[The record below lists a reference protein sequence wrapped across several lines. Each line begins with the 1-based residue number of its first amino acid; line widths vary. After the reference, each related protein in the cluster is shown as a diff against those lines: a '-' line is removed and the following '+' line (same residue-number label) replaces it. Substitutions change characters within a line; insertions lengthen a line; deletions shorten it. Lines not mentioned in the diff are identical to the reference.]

1 MNLIIYS
8 NKNTPDQGQDYQG
21 HDAIKE
27 TEVRTSLIRRS
38 RVRRAGRFLKGP
50 IPLRDIAVAARLTGK
65 ALALFLLVHHQTD
78 LTGKQIVTLPSK
90 LLSDLGIS
98 RGAKARGLA
107 LLENAGL
114 ITVTRSRGRAA
125 RIGLGENHV

>member
-8 NKNTPDQGQDYQG
+8 NRGTSDQDQDE
-21 HDAIKE
+21 IKG
-27 TEVRTSLIRRS
+27 TEVQTSFSRKSRIRR
-38 RVRRAGRFLKGP
+38 GERFLKGP
-50 IPLRDIAVAARLTGK
+50 IPLRDIAAASRLTGK
-65 ALALFLLVHHQTD
+65 SLALFLAVHHQIA
-78 LTGKQIVTLPSK
+78 LTGKPIITLPSK

-107 LLENAGL
+107 LLENTGL

-125 RIGLGENHV
+125 RIQFRRK